1 MRTFSS
7 NKDLRKDFTNLL
19 ESHQGIILKAANAY
33 CRDPEDR
40 KDLVQ
45 EITLQLWRAFPGYD
59 DRYRPSTWIYR
70 IAFNVAITWYR
81 KFNRERGKAIPLA
94 DGFPDVPEVGVPDSR
109 QGEVDQ
115 LHRFINELK
124 ELDKAL
130 MLLYLEEKSY
140 QEIAE
145 ILGISVTNVAT
156 KISRIKKKLQQK
168 FSIIKNDR

>member
-1 MRTFSS
+1 MRTLSS
-7 NKDLRKDFTNLL
+7 NKDCQKDFTNLL
-19 ESHQGIILKAANAY
+19 ESHKGIILKAANAY
-33 CRDPEDR
+33 CRDPEDH
-40 KDLVQ
+40 KDLAQ
-45 EITLQLWRAFPGYD
+45 EISLQLWRAFPSYD
-59 DRYRPSTWIYR
+59 DRYRLSTWVYR

-94 DGFPDVPEVGVPDSR
+94 EGFPDVPEVVAPDSR
-109 QGEVDQ
+109 QGEIDQ

-140 QEIAE
+140 QEMAE

-168 FSIIKNDR
+168 FSKIKNNR